1 MPALKLTDT
10 QLVLLSAAAQR
21 DDRRVELPTNQKR
34 GAAQKAAYQLAAS
47 EPSENQREM
56 LRRLELPFEAH
67 EALQKRARSRR
78 IDFLSTP
85 FDLASPEFLAR
96 DLKLPRIDGLEVLR
110 RIRQFSDVPVIMVT
124 VRDDEISKVTGLEE
138 HPYESQH
145 LRKSA
150 IVTVT
155 RRLAPGD
162 VAGEQTF
169 LTCELVNQDAVS
181 WVYFL
186 AGSPSELDPVLE
198 RLEKEHIVKDIVYS
212 KEKGMTVTS
221 LSPQQVGAFQE
232 KMTPVWDSFADKIG
246 KDLIQKI
253 KDTK

>member
-1 MPALKLTDT
+1 MTFWCDEDEKEIM
-10 QLVLLSAAAQR
+10 VR
-21 DDRRVELPTNQKR
+21 KV
-34 GAAQKAAYQLAAS
+34 
-47 EPSENQREM
+47 
-56 LRRLELPFEAH
+56 RRL
-67 EALQKRARSRR
+67 
-78 IDFLSTP
+78 
-85 FDLASPEFLAR
+85 
-96 DLKLPRIDGLEVLR
+96 
-110 RIRQFSDVPVIMVT
+110 
-124 VRDDEISKVTGLEE
+124 SKVTGLEE

-212 KEKGMTVTS
+212 I
-221 LSPQQVGAFQE
+221 VG
-232 KMTPVWDSFADKIG
+232 
-246 KDLIQKI
+246 L
-253 KDTK
+253 